1 MSGAKLPFNSRGG
14 EANMAL
20 KATIALAVTSVCA
33 LLITT
38 SCSTSDAHNAPA
50 AKVGHGPPAHAP
62 AHGYRRKQVSPV
74 ELVFDSGS
82 GVYVVVGYPN
92 HYYHDSYFYRQTGTM
107 WEMSLKLDSG
117 WSSVSGKPL
126 PPGLQPKGKSKTYGK
141 ANGRAKGKHNR
152 P

>member
-1 MSGAKLPFNSRGG
+1 MGG
-14 EANMAL
+14 GGGANMAL
-20 KATIALAVTSVCA
+20 KAPIALAVTSVCA

-62 AHGYRRKQVSPV
+62 AHGHRRKQVSPV
-74 ELVFDSGS
+74 ELVFDSGT

-92 HYYHDSYFYRQTGTM
+92 HYYHDSHFYRQTGTM

-126 PPGLQPKGKSKTYGK
+126 PPGLQPKGKSKTYGR

>member
-1 MSGAKLPFNSRGG
+1 
-14 EANMAL
+14 MAV
-20 KATIALAVTSVCA
+20 KAMIALAVTSVCA

-38 SCSTSDAHNAPA
+38 SCSTSDAYSAP
-50 AKVGHGPPAHAP
+50 
-62 AHGYRRKQVSPV
+62 
-74 ELVFDSGS
+74 

-92 HYYHDSYFYRQTGTM
+92 HYYHEGHFYRQTGTM

-126 PPGLQPKGKSKTYGK
+126 PPGLKQKGKSKTYGK
-141 ANGRAKGKHNR
+141 ANGRARGKHNR